1 MAEEN
6 TDENVQELSGTE
18 KSAIL
23 MMLLGE
29 DEAGRVANV
38 FKQMMRDDLELLK

>member
-1 MAEEN
+1 MIV
-6 TDENVQELSGTE
+6 T
-18 KSAIL
+18 
-23 MMLLGE
+23 

>member
-1 MAEEN
+1 LVRMIV
-6 TDENVQELSGTE
+6 T
-18 KSAIL
+18 
-23 MMLLGE
+23 

>member
-6 TDENVQELSGTE
+6 QEGNMEDLSGTE

-29 DEAGRVANV
+29 DEAAQESTYLV
-38 FKQMMRDDLELLK
+38 